1 MLLRVRLLVES
12 QAAGTDR
19 GMEVDMVLA
28 AEPGEES
35 AMADDALEAAGGWV
49 ARVAE
54 MEAPLSLQT
63 G

>member
-1 MLLRVRLLVES
+1 MLLQARFLVES
-12 QAAGTDR
+12 QAGGTER
-19 GMEVDMVLA
+19 GTEADMVLV